1 MINKTITAVVPV
13 KANSSRL
20 EDKNFLPF
28 GDFET
33 LLENK
38 IYQLKK
44 CDKINK
50 ILVTSDS
57 LRAKE
62 ISKKMGVEFEL
73 RPIEYANESRPL
85 SEFFRYVASLLENN
99 SNMLWACVTS
109 PLIDEDDYTKIINR
123 YFESITKGYDSIIT
137 VTKFKHYLMDSNGPV
152 NYKLGEG
159 HTNSQDLPEY
169 DLFTNGALICP
180 VSSLIEWGYNYGP
193 NPYRY
198 SVPQSKSIDIDTECD
213 YIMAKAIK
221 SHK

>member
-1 MINKTITAVVPV
+1 MINNKITAVIPV
-13 KANSSRL
+13 KKNISKL
-20 EDKNFLPF
+20 KNKNFLPF
-28 GDFET
+28 GNFET

-44 CDKINK
+44 CEKINK

-57 LRAKE
+57 LKAKE

-73 RPIEYANESRPL
+73 RPTKYANESRPL
-85 SEFFRYVASLLENN
+85 SEFFRYVSTLLDNN
-99 SNMLWACVTS
+99 DEMLWACVTS
-109 PLIDEDDYTKIINR
+109 PLIDQYDYTNIINR
-123 YFESITKGYDSIIT
+123 YFESKSLGYDSIIT
-137 VTKFKHYLMDSNGPV
+137 VTKFKHYLMDSEGPL
-152 NYKLGEG
+152 NYKLGEE

-169 DLFTNGALICP
+169 DLFTNGAIICP
-180 VSSLIEWGYNYGP
+180 VSSLIKWGYNYGP

-221 SHK
+221 FHK